1 MNLKSRHL
9 IAALALHLLLFGLL
23 LGGAQCSRQPE
34 PVSII
39 QGTLISANQL
49 PQAQAE
55 PKPQPVPQPP
65 SPEPVPPAPTPPTPP
80 QPDPAEAQRAL
91 EQQRQQKE
99 AKAAEDKRRQEVL
112 AQQQADA
119 KAAAL
124 KAAELKKQAEAEEK
138 KRAEDEARKRADAD
152 EKKRVD
158 DLRKAAEAEDSKRAA
173 DEKKKQQLKAQLDAE
188 ARRLREAELAQA
200 LGAEAQQRTAE
211 ERSAWATQI
220 TAALQRVWTRPPGL
234 DQNLKCVINMQLS
247 ATGEVLTAS
256 IKTSS
261 GNPLYDESVVR
272 AAYKASPLPL
282 PRDPAVFDKSIN
294 ITFVPRA

>member
-1 MNLKSRHL
+1 MNLKSRH
-9 IAALALHLLLFGLL
+9 IVAALALHLLLFGLL
-23 LGGAQCSRQPE
+23 LGGAQCSHRPE
-34 PVSII
+34 PVNVI
-39 QGTLISANQL
+39 QGTLISASQL

-55 PKPQPVPQPP
+55 PKPQPAAQPP
-65 SPEPVPPAPTPPTPP
+65 APEPVPAPPAPPP
-80 QPDPAEAQRAL
+80 PDPAEAK
-91 EQQRQQKE
+91 RQQEKA
-99 AKAAEDKRRQEVL
+99 AKAIEDRRKQEVL

-119 KAAAL
+119 KAAAV
-124 KAAELKKQAEAEEK
+124 KAAELKKQAEAEDK
-138 KRAEDEARKRADAD
+138 KRAADVAKKQAEAD
-152 EKKRVD
+152 EKKRTD
-158 DLRKAAEAEDSKRAA
+158 ELRKAAEAEDSKRAA
-173 DEKKKQQLKAQLDAE
+173 EEKKKQALKAQLDAE

-200 LGAEAQQRTAE
+200 LGAETAQRTAGE
-211 ERSAWATQI
+211 LSLWGTQV

-256 IKTSS
+256 VKTSS

-282 PRDPAVFDKSIN
+282 PRDPTVFQKSIN